1 LKRPEIDLFNIQK
14 AQLESTKTLLSNIR
28 SPKLMAFAL
37 GGYGNPGLN
46 MLDNSFQ
53 PYYIVGLK
61 FNCKIYD
68 WNATQQ
74 QKKVLN
80 INQSII
86 DNQKELFS
94 LNTSIELE
102 QQSAEIEKIIQLL
115 KSDIEIVALRN
126 KIVELSDA
134 QLKNGIITSSDY
146 VSNITLKYEAE
157 INLKIHQIQLKLA
170 KANYNVI
177 KGN

>member
-1 LKRPEIDLFNIQK
+1 MKRPEIDLFNIQK

-115 KSDIEIVALRN
+115 KSVVKLINIFLF
-126 KIVELSDA
+126 L
-134 QLKNGIITSSDY
+134 LY
-146 VSNITLKYEAE
+146 SN
-157 INLKIHQIQLKLA
+157 N
-170 KANYNVI
+170 
-177 KGN
+177 

>member
-1 LKRPEIDLFNIQK
+1 
-14 AQLESTKTLLSNIR
+14 
-28 SPKLMAFAL
+28 MAFAL

-102 QQSAEIEKIIQLL
+102 QQSAVIEKIIQLL

-146 VSNITLKYEAE
+146 VSNITLKSSKLFLPA
-157 INLKIHQIQLKLA
+157 KISA
-170 KANYNVI
+170 TASA
-177 KGN
+177 